1 MYSTS
6 SGEAFLVCD
15 YLRPILMEVLVVGNW
30 FHIVMVHIYI
40 YIYTYIKKH
49 KFSHGRFWFQQ
60 VPCMLKL

>member
-30 FHIVMVHIYI
+30 FRIVMVHIYI
-40 YIYTYIKKH
+40 YIYYKT
-49 KFSHGRFWFQQ
+49 
-60 VPCMLKL
+60 